1 MDEDEED
8 VYVRL
13 AAMVAAA
20 KRLDPQSPPKE
31 LIMSLET
38 VIEQIRK
45 IEELCAK
52 MKTRATAM
60 TGPTARSE

>member
-1 MDEDEED
+1 MMDEDEE

-13 AAMVAAA
+13 AEMVAAA

-38 VIEQIRK
+38 VIEQVRK

-52 MKTRATAM
+52 MRSRATAM